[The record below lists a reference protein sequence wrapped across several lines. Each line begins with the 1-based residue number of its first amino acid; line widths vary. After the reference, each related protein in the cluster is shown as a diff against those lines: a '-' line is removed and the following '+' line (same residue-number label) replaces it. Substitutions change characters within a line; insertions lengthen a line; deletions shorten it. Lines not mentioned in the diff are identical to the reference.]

1 MKPEPTAP
9 SGTSTSLWKHRVF
22 QQLFWAHA
30 LSLFG
35 SGLSSLALGLLAY
48 QLVGASASTVLG
60 VTLAIRIIVIVLIS
74 PWAGQ
79 IAARWGARQVMVAAD
94 LMRCGVLVG
103 FYFADAVWQ
112 IYALAVLLNLGSA
125 IFTPIYRAVIP
136 DVVSATQYPKAA
148 AIGSI
153 AYDAANI
160 LSPSLAALVIALVGF
175 RGNFA
180 VDGLTFLLS
189 AALILG
195 LPRLAAESAAT
206 AKNERVSV
214 GHGISS
220 MFHRAKLRQSL
231 FLALQTSIAGAF
243 VIVATVDL
251 VKNEL
256 RLSDTAYAWVMGA
269 FGVGSVCGALV
280 YSRISTRFRNVSV
293 NWAGPAM
300 LAALAAVAM
309 VSSYGVVMAA
319 WALIG
324 AGYSILGVRGS
335 ELLAEDS
342 QGAERPH
349 IFAAHFALSHAGWG
363 LTYPLAGYLT
373 TSAGFGTT
381 AWIFAAILFGVS
393 IPVWIAKTCERS

>member
-1 MKPEPTAP
+1 MPE
-9 SGTSTSLWKHRVF
+9 TSTSLWKHRVF

-35 SGLSSLALGLLAY
+35 SGLSSLALGLLAH

-60 VTLAIRIIVIVLIS
+60 ITLAIRIVVIVICS
-74 PWAGQ
+74 PWSGQ
-79 IAARWGARQVMVAAD
+79 VAAKWGARRVMVISD
-94 LMRCGVLVG
+94 LVRCGVLVG
-103 FYFADAVWQ
+103 FYFADSVWQ

-136 DVVSATQYPKAA
+136 DVVTPEQYPKAA

-160 LSPSLAALVIALVGF
+160 LSPSIAALVIALVGF
-175 RGNFA
+175 RGNFV
-180 VDGLTFLLS
+180 VDGFTFLAS
-189 AALILG
+189 AALIIG
-195 LPRLAAESAAT
+195 LPRLAAEHAT
-206 AKNERVSV
+206 NEKKSPVSV
-214 GHGISS
+214 GHGLKA
-220 MFHRAKLRQSL
+220 MFHRMQLRQSL

-256 RLSDTAYAWVMGA
+256 RLSDTAYAWIMGA

-280 YSRISTRFRNVSV
+280 YSRINTRFRNLCVKS
-293 NWAGPAM
+293 AGPVM
-300 LAALAAVAM
+300 LAALVAVAIAPRY
-309 VSSYGVVMAA
+309 SVVMAA

-335 ELLAEDS
+335 ELLAENSNGD
-342 QGAERPH
+342 ERPH
-349 IFAAHFALSHAGWG
+349 IYAAHFALSHAGWG
-363 LTYPLAGYLT
+363 LTYPLAGFLT
-373 TSAGFGTT
+373 TAFGFGKTGWVF
-381 AWIFAAILFGVS
+381 AVILLCVCIPSWISADRNEAS
-393 IPVWIAKTCERS
+393 PC